1 MIILEVKERGAREGG
16 RRGGS
21 VSFITIY
28 HYYFS
33 GVGLGNEA
41 IIKTIDRFMIVKTS
55 HFPTSV
61 EL

>member
-16 RRGGS
+16 GGGGGGGGS
-21 VSFITIY
+21 VSFITID

-41 IIKTIDRFMIVKTS
+41 IIKTINRR
-55 HFPTSV
+55 
-61 EL
+61 EGGC